1 LKYIE
6 IALDSMN
13 IIYYSHGFSI
23 LFVTL
28 FLIMLFNGIY
38 IWWIWLF
45 LVLAPF
51 SYTPVLYYRTRP
63 KKTNKEE
70 TLSLVEQNEVKD
82 FYDNVIQF

>member
-1 LKYIE
+1 MKYIE
-6 IALDSMN
+6 IALDSMD

-23 LFVTL
+23 LFITL
-28 FLIMLFNGIY
+28 FLIMIFNGIF
-38 IWWIWLF
+38 IWWIWIF

-51 SYTPVLYYRTRP
+51 SYTPVLYYRARP
-63 KKTNKEE
+63 RKKNEE